1 LVHSYGPQNNDK
13 IKELA
18 NEVAIFPRNHQLGK
32 VVEMK
37 GTDGSF
43 VHVGFSR
50 TGTER
55 LKNWSGKCEGPG
67 EGDRRVKEPE
77 WEMRRIEA
85 ARGANDCLKRKVFL
99 KDQKHQPNIVE
110 ITNLCIMHGVHTS
123 LN

>member
-13 IKELA
+13 VKEPA
-18 NEVAIFPRNHQLGK
+18 NEVGVLPQNHQLGK

-55 LKNWSGKCEGPG
+55 LKNRSGKCEGSG
-67 EGDRRVKEPE
+67 GGHRRVKEPK
-77 WEMRRIEA
+77 WEM
-85 ARGANDCLKRKVFL
+85 
-99 KDQKHQPNIVE
+99 
-110 ITNLCIMHGVHTS
+110 
-123 LN
+123 